1 MPATKNTYQIG
12 DIIPERGWMLK
23 ENCDPSAVRP
33 PTEWYETQRM
43 FGLVKG
49 DYIAQKY
56 QKIYSPTYW
65 SGFSSD
71 INDPK
76 SIQLARNRET
86 FADTHLIKKNITYL
100 LNGIPCMIQR
110 YRTGNGA
117 IYDHTE
123 IYQTDDGYII
133 WVISPYGSLASIE
146 NDIANDMLF
155 DAPFIKTDDLY
166 GSGAHTFYK
175 RFLKRRYTAKEIKT
189 WTKA

>member
-23 ENCDPSAVRP
+23 KNCDPSEVRP
-33 PTEWYETQRM
+33 PTEWCETQRM
-43 FGLVKG
+43 FGLVRG

-56 QKIYSPTYW
+56 QKIFRPTYW
-65 SGFSSD
+65 SDFGSYL
-71 INDPK
+71 NDPE

-100 LNGIPCMIQR
+100 RNGIPYMIQR
-110 YRTGNGA
+110 YIIENNV
-117 IYDHTE
+117 YDHTE

-133 WVISPYGSLASIE
+133 LVISPYGSLASIE
-146 NDIANDMLF
+146 NNIANDMLF
-155 DAPFIKTDDLY
+155 DTPFIKTDDLY
-166 GSGAHTFYK
+166 GNGAHTFYK